1 MQNYTPQKTFVQRKE
16 DVVRGW
22 YHVDASEEILGRM
35 ASGIANILMGKNK
48 PTYTAHVDGG
58 DYVVVTN
65 AKLVLTTGAKRGKT
79 LYHYHTGYLGGLRS
93 NTMEWMIENKPE
105 EVVRLAVRR
114 MLPKSRLGRKMLS
127 QLKVFPGAEHDMDA
141 QAPHFEKIRITNK
154 S

>member
-16 DVVRGW
+16 DGVRGR

-127 QLKVFPGAEHDMDA
+127 KLKVFPGAEHDMDA